1 MSTAAI
7 MTTIATVFFKELR
20 ESLRDRRTLFNAL
33 LMGPLL
39 GPLMFVIVI
48 KMVVAREIQRAE
60 RPLPVVVIGAE
71 YAPNMM
77 AALEQAGLERK
88 PAIEQPEAAV
98 RAQRVDLVLRIPA
111 DYGERWRR
119 GESTQV
125 ELLYDSSR
133 RDINSS
139 LQRLRAMLRS
149 YAGQQ
154 SNLRIVARGLSPE
167 IIRPLLVADR
177 DQATP
182 QARGAALFAMVPY
195 FLVFTALIGGMF
207 LAIDAIAGERE
218 RQSLE
223 PLLINPVPRG
233 HILLGKLAAISA
245 FSMTSVLL
253 NLLAFTLAGT
263 VLSRGTESLPV
274 VMNLG
279 FALALL
285 PLMLPLTLLIATL
298 QVLTTAFARTFR
310 EAQTWLG
317 LMQLIPTIPMVVVM
331 VLEVKPALWMYAVP
345 LLGQQ
350 MAAMQLLRGVGVSA
364 VESGLCVVSTLLACW
379 LVYLLVR
386 RIYQSERMAVSG

>member
-1 MSTAAI
+1 MSASAI
-7 MTTIATVFFKELR
+7 NTICTVFLKELR
-20 ESLRDRRTLFNAL
+20 ESLRDRRTLVSAL
-33 LMGPLL
+33 LVGPLL
-39 GPLMFVIVI
+39 GPLMFLIVI

-71 YAPNMM
+71 YAPNLV

-98 RAQRVDLVLRIPA
+98 RAQAVDLVLRIPA
-111 DYGERWRR
+111 DYGAAWRH
-119 GESTQV
+119 GKSAQV
-125 ELLYDSSR
+125 ELIYDSSR
-133 RDINSS
+133 RDINAS
-139 LQRLRAMLRS
+139 LQRLRTMLRN
-149 YAGQQ
+149 YIGQQ
-154 SNLRIVARGLSPE
+154 SSLRIVARGLSPE
-167 IIRPLLVADR
+167 ITRPLMVADR

-195 FLVFTALIGGMF
+195 FLIFTALIGGMF

-223 PLLINPVPRG
+223 PLLVNPVQRG

-245 FSMTSVLL
+245 FSMTSVVL
-253 NLLAFTLAGT
+253 NLVAFTVAGT
-263 VLSRGTESLPV
+263 VLSRGSESFPV
-274 VMNLG
+274 VINFG
-279 FALALL
+279 FALGLL
-285 PLMLPLTLLIATL
+285 PLMLPLTMLIAAL
-298 QVLTTAFARTFR
+298 QVLTTAFAKTFR

-317 LMQLIPTIPMVVVM
+317 FMQLIPTIPMVVVM
-331 VLEVKPALWMYAVP
+331 VLEVKPVLWMYAVP

-364 VESGLCVVSTLLACW
+364 LESGVCVVSTLLACW

-386 RIYQSERMAVSG
+386 RIYQSERMAIAG